1 MYKGRKAIYFILSSM
16 AIAAVSSFLWTP
28 WYTMVYMPKPLGYPR
43 IVLPAHTYTPLSGHF
58 PYTFAVSSHAVVKP
72 AVATHADKYWINIYY
87 PTFDA
92 TIHLPYKPVQ
102 DNPRLLR
109 EYCDDAY
116 QLTAKH
122 QVRASSIEEKAFKT
136 PEGNMVVMALLSGQV
151 PSQVQFYVTDTK
163 QHFLRGALYF
173 TTATQNEY
181 LAPII
186 AFIQEDILHLL
197 HTLAWK

>member
-1 MYKGRKAIYFILSSM
+1 
-16 AIAAVSSFLWTP
+16 
-28 WYTMVYMPKPLGYPR
+28 
-43 IVLPAHTYTPLSGHF
+43 
-58 PYTFAVSSHAVVKP
+58 
-72 AVATHADKYWINIYY
+72 
-87 PTFDA
+87 
-92 TIHLPYKPVQ
+92 
-102 DNPRLLR
+102 
-109 EYCDDAY
+109 
-116 QLTAKH
+116 
-122 QVRASSIEEKAFKT
+122 
-136 PEGNMVVMALLSGQV
+136 MVVMALLSGQV